1 MKFIRCT
8 KTLFDITSA
17 NYNISLIYMKKMW
30 EMVNLTPEILTTN
43 KNIPIKRIMDY
54 MDKSN
59 AIIYL
64 PINKVFHMI
73 YMLF

>member
-1 MKFIRCT
+1 
-8 KTLFDITSA
+8 
-17 NYNISLIYMKKMW
+17 
-30 EMVNLTPEILTTN
+30 MVNLTPEILTTN